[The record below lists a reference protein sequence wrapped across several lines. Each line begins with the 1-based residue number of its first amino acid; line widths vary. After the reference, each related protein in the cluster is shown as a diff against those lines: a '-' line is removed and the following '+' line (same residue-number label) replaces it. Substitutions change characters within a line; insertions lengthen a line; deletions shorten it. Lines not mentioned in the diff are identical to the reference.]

1 MSSREDSGAYLK
13 PVSSEI
19 PVAAGKPKRII
30 IVEHE
35 TLFAEVWRTLL
46 LTRYGPAITVEIY
59 QDPLKALEVI
69 GPDVS
74 LLMVD
79 LELPLFGGRKMFELA
94 KERGVAP
101 RRMVILSTRDANELH
116 QLFPDGCC
124 LAVINKHEPNQQNAF
139 LMILDSIVKRH

>member
-1 MSSREDSGAYLK
+1 MSTREDSGAYLR
-13 PVSSEI
+13 PVSSEV

-30 IVEHE
+30 IVAHDP
-35 TLFAEVWRTLL
+35 LFAEVWRALL
-46 LTRYGPAITVEIY
+46 TTRYGPAITVEIY

-74 LLMVD
+74 LLLVD
-79 LELPLFGGRKMFELA
+79 FELPLFGGRKMFELA

-101 RRMVILSTRDANELH
+101 RRMVILSSRDATELH
-116 QLFPDGCC
+116 ELFPDGSC
-124 LAVINKHEPNQQNAF
+124 LAVINKHEENQQAAF